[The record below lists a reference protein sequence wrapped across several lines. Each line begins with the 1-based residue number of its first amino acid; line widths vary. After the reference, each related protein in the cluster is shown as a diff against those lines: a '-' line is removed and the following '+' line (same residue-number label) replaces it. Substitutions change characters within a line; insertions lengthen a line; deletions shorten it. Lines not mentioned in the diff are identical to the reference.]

1 MKLVNLLP
9 LKELNIN
16 DPALMRARAAKDQRK
31 SNPRIGLDQVLDLR
45 GEKKDLE
52 SRIKQLYRD
61 MEQEAEPEGG
71 AIADKYGAELDNLE
85 AKLYKINKQISS
97 YDMSE
102 GTTLNE
108 SEDKW
113 NAIDVSRKAEKEI
126 SNKEWNSRTTAK
138 LDMLKTLNK
147 AGKFKKDFDEE
158 RLQGWVDQ
166 NYSWEKLS
174 RQFKLNESYNNLNIA
189 NVSSMSDSLMENTQD
204 VMAYVG
210 GEKTKVNLKYKPGTD
225 PINDVTISWG
235 EESHTV
241 DFDAE
246 DVIDDHGN
254 EGKDM
259 SFVAYSQDD
268 KWRFIVDV
276 SVEASYDMSGNIQE
290 VMWDTLEI
298 AVDDSK
304 VREGSCG
311 YSIDGK
317 PANKPAGPDLIRK
330 AIRNEIKKLAKETSL
345 DDKLR
350 GALGDKDFEKV
361 INKPV
366 PSLADMIK
374 SKPAKDKK

>member
-1 MKLVNLLP
+1 MKLVDLIP
-9 LKELNIN
+9 LGEININ
-16 DPALMRARAAKDQRK
+16 DPALVKARAAKNQMDK
-31 SNPRIGLDQVLDLR
+31 IKPNPRIGFDQALDLR

-52 SRIKQLYRD
+52 SRISQLYRD

-71 AIADKYGAELDNLE
+71 TIADKYGAELDNLE
-85 AKLYKINKQISS
+85 AKLYKINKQIAS

-108 SEDKW
+108 TTEKAW
-113 NAIDVSRKAEKEI
+113 NSIDVSRKAEKEI
-126 SNKEWNSRTTAK
+126 SNREWNERTTKK
-138 LDMLKTLNK
+138 LDMLKALNA

-174 RQFKLNESYNNLNIA
+174 RQFK
-189 NVSSMSDSLMENTQD
+189 
-204 VMAYVG
+204 
-210 GEKTKVNLKYKPGTD
+210 VN
-225 PINDVTISWG
+225 
-235 EESHTV
+235 
-241 DFDAE
+241 
-246 DVIDDHGN
+246 
-254 EGKDM
+254 
-259 SFVAYSQDD
+259 
-268 KWRFIVDV
+268 
-276 SVEASYDMSGNIQE
+276 
-290 VMWDTLEI
+290 
-298 AVDDSK
+298 
-304 VREGSCG
+304 EGSCG
-311 YSIDGK
+311 YSLDGK

-374 SKPAKDKK
+374 SKPVKDKK

>member
-9 LKELNIN
+9 LKELDIN
-16 DPALMRARAAKDQRK
+16 DPALMRARAAKGQKK

-52 SRIKQLYRD
+52 NRIKQLYID

-71 AIADKYGAELDNLE
+71 EVADRYGSELNKLE
-85 AKLYKINKQISS
+85 DRLYKVQKQIAS

-126 SNKEWNSRTTAK
+126 GNKEWNERTTKK
-138 LDMLKTLNK
+138 LDMLKALNA

-189 NVSSMSDSLMENTQD
+189 NVSSMSETMQQ
-204 VMAYVG
+204 
-210 GEKTKVNLKYKPGTD
+210 GEYTAVEQGWDGL
-225 PINDVTISWG
+225 S
-235 EESHTV
+235 
-241 DFDAE
+241 FDE
-246 DVIDDHGN
+246 Q
-254 EGKDM
+254 KDIIGD
-259 SFVAYSQDD
+259 A
-268 KWRFIVDV
+268 
-276 SVEASYDMSGNIQE
+276 MSGEARPNDMEKSFDQ
-290 VMWDTLEI
+290 LKSEI
-298 AVDDSK
+298 PDFESIIANYLGID
-304 VREGSCG
+304 EGSCG
-311 YSIDGK
+311 YGPNGEPGDTPGETRGM
-317 PANKPAGPDLIRK
+317 PANTRTMTMIREVIK
-330 AIRNEIKKLAKETSL
+330 KEIKKLSEETSL

-374 SKPAKDKK
+374 SKPVKDKK